1 MISTLPWYHVCFS
14 YIQDVRVNLKNV
26 HTFLKALLVSCSF
39 AVSLLVLPMARNISH
54 SRVLYSVPSNIFCFT
69 LIIWVISAER
79 ISHLLCLVKVLLY
92 SEGPEMVYCPR

>member
-26 HTFLKALLVSCSF
+26 HTFLKALLV
-39 AVSLLVLPMARNISH
+39 LPMARNISH
-54 SRVLYSVPSNIFCFT
+54 LRVLYSVPSNIFCFT